1 MMVLVLFFGI
11 IFVCGY
17 VCGLFP
23 SGPWIARGNL
33 GGRHLTDMGSGST
46 GATNVLRYAGW
57 GRALA
62 VVLLDMMKGVVA
74 ILLARYGEDVLALR
88 LGDVEHLAWGEVFA
102 AVGCLSGHCFPL
114 WSKGFRGGKGVASM
128 MGIVV
133 MLSSGLFFVS
143 GLLWLGILAMWGFSS
158 LASLGV
164 CLFLVAGDCLAWGV
178 VFLCGARDFGGGKG
192 VASMMGIV
200 VMLSSGLF
208 LFGGGVERACDEV
221 LGSFP
226 KGGFLVGGDG
236 GGE

>member
-114 WSKGFRGGKGVASM
+114 WSKGFRGGKGVALCWGGFYGLRGVVVWGVVGIVGSM

-143 GLLWLGILAMWGFSS
+143 GL
-158 LASLGV
+158 
-164 CLFLVAGDCLAWGV
+164 
-178 VFLCGARDFGGGKG
+178 
-192 VASMMGIV
+192 
-200 VMLSSGLF
+200 
-208 LFGGGVERACDEV
+208 
-221 LGSFP
+221 
-226 KGGFLVGGDG
+226 
-236 GGE
+236 

>member
-164 CLFLVAGDCLAWGV
+164 CLFLVLGGILWLEGVVVWGV
-178 VFLCGARDFGGGKG
+178 VGI
-192 VASMMGIV
+192 VGIV
-200 VMLSSGLF
+200 VVRHGGNIMRLWRGEEGRV
-208 LFGGGVERACDEV
+208 FGGVWRR
-221 LGSFP
+221 L
-226 KGGFLVGGDG
+226 LR
-236 GGE
+236 